1 MRLRGLLTKAMTTA
15 VAVSAAVVLVAG
27 NASASTRT
35 SQARHSPQAAVRI
48 VKHGST
54 SILYFRDG
62 MVVVS
67 RWLKGDSRELP
78 RLPRG
83 ERYAAQVMYNTE
95 IHAPDISLRQL
106 VAKSRPDGIRPD
118 SASGCTP
125 YGGLIAP
132 YTCIYVYGSGL
143 QVIYWTTGVTLKS
156 PPSTPTS
163 YYLINGTVR
172 DTNAFYTTSSGFG
185 LDTLGYLLTYAFY
198 IAGSPTPYIFGNNTK
213 VCNYWTGA
221 AIKSEPCETVHS

>member
-1 MRLRGLLTKAMTTA
+1 MRLTGFLTRPMTIAIAVGTA
-15 VAVSAAVVLVAG
+15 AALFAG

-35 SQARHSPQAAVRI
+35 SPAGHSPQAAVRV

-54 SILYFRDG
+54 SVLYFRDG

-67 RWLKGDSRELP
+67 RWLRGSSRELP

-83 ERYAAQVMYNTE
+83 ERYAARVMYNTE
-95 IHAPDISLRQL
+95 VRPPDIRLRQL
-106 VAKSRPDGIRPD
+106 VAEHRSNGVRPD

-125 YGGLIAP
+125 NGGVIAP
-132 YTCIYVYGSGL
+132 YTCIYVDGSGL
-143 QVIYWTTGVTLKS
+143 EVVYWTTGVTLKS

-185 LDTLGYLLTYAFY
+185 LDTLGYYLTYAY
-198 IAGSPTPYIFGNNTK
+198 YLAGSPTPYIFGNNTK

-221 AIKSEPCETVHS
+221 AIKSEPCETVKK

>member
-1 MRLRGLLTKAMTTA
+1 MRFTGFLTRPMAIATA
-15 VAVSAAVVLVAG
+15 VGTAVVLIVG
-27 NASASTRT
+27 GTSASAGT
-35 SQARHSPQAAVRI
+35 SPAGHSPRAAVR
-48 VKHGST
+48 VVRHGST
-54 SILYFRDG
+54 SVLYFRDG

-67 RWLKGDSRELP
+67 RWLKGNSRELP

-95 IHAPDISLRQL
+95 IRPPDIPLRQL
-106 VAKSRPDGIRPD
+106 VAGLRGDDVRPD

-125 YGGLIAP
+125 YGGTVPP

-143 QVIYWTTGVTLKS
+143 QVIYWTTGVTLKK

>member
-1 MRLRGLLTKAMTTA
+1 MAIATVVGTA
-15 VAVSAAVVLVAG
+15 IVLIAG
-27 NASASTRT
+27 SASASAATRPAA
-35 SQARHSPQAAVRI
+35 QSPQAAVR
-48 VKHGST
+48 VVRHGST

-67 RWLKGDSRELP
+67 RWLKGNSPELP

-95 IHAPDISLRQL
+95 IRPADIPLRQL
-106 VAKSRPDGIRPD
+106 LPGRRVDSVRPD

-125 YGGLIAP
+125 YGGLIPP

-198 IAGSPTPYIFGNNTK
+198 IAGSPTPYIFPNNSK